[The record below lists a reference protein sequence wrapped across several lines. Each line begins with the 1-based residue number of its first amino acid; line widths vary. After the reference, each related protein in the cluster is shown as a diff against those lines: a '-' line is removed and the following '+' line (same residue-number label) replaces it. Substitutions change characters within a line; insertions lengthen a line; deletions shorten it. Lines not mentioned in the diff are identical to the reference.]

1 MRGSRIKKKKD
12 QMAKARKEGKKKRN
26 SRNVAKAKRRIEA
39 TSKKIGEIA
48 LRIKEEK

>member
-1 MRGSRIKKKKD
+1 MRGSRIKKKQRK
-12 QMAKARKEGKKKRN
+12 MAKARKEGKKKRN